1 MNLEIV
7 ISLDLLTNG
16 LRQQRTDGVIY
27 NIENDRYKPKKQ
39 C

>member
-1 MNLEIV
+1 MNLELG
-7 ISLDLLTNG
+7 ISLDLLPNG
-16 LRQQRTDGVIY
+16 LREQRTDGVIY